1 MSGQET
7 MTDSVQP
14 SLPPGTGAVLAGR
27 YRLESRIGRGGMADV
42 FRGDDD
48 VLHRPVAVK
57 VFRFDTAAGDDR
69 RRVDAEIRTLASLR
83 HPGLVTVFD
92 AGTAD
97 EPNGDGTPFL
107 VMELITGPTL
117 VQQLQAGPMRP
128 EQAAQLGAEL
138 AATLGY
144 VHASGVVHRDVK
156 PANILLDT
164 PIGGTGFTSKLTDF
178 GIARLID
185 STRLTSHGM
194 TVGTANYL
202 SPEQAQTGEAT
213 PASDVYS
220 LGLVLIECLTGH
232 LAYPGVGVEA
242 ALARLHR
249 PPDIP
254 REFGSEWTR
263 LLTAMTD
270 RTPQARPSTEQ
281 VNNTLTQLAVTSP
294 IGPRAAEATPTD
306 PTAVLSQQTARPGST
321 ALLTKQRRRTRP
333 GRASRGYLAVAA
345 ASVVTAVVVVVVV
358 IVVTLTMRRTNTS
371 GTPTPRPTY
380 PSVSGPLG
388 SHLQQLESTLP

>member
-1 MSGQET
+1 

-69 RRVDAEIRTLASLR
+69 RRVDAEVRTLASLR

-117 VQQLQAGPMRP
+117 AQQLQAGPLRP
-128 EQAAQLGAEL
+128 EQTAQLGSEL

-164 PIGGTGFTSKLTDF
+164 PTGGGTGFTSKLTDF

-213 PASDVYS
+213 SASDVYS

-242 ALARLHR
+242 ALSRLQR
-249 PPDIP
+249 PPAIP
-254 REFGSEWTR
+254 TEFGPDWTR

-270 RTPQARPSTEQ
+270 RAPQARPSTEQ
-281 VNNTLTQLAVTSP
+281 VNNTLTQLALTSP
-294 IGPRAAEATPTD
+294 LEPRAAEATPSRA
-306 PTAVLSQQTARPGST
+306 TAVLSQQAARPGST
-321 ALLTKQRRRTRP
+321 APLTPQGRRTRP
-333 GRASRGYLAVAA
+333 RLASRGYLAAA
-345 ASVVTAVVVVVVV
+345 AALVVVVVVV
-358 IVVTLTMRRTNTS
+358 IVVTLTARGTNTS
-371 GTPTPRPTY
+371 GTPTPKPTY

-388 SHLQQLESTLP
+388 RHLRQLESTLP

>member
-1 MSGQET
+1 

-42 FRGDDD
+42 YRGDDD

-69 RRVDAEIRTLASLR
+69 RRVDAEVRTLASLR

-117 VQQLQAGPMRP
+117 AQQLQAGPLRP
-128 EQAAQLGAEL
+128 EQTAQLGSEL

-164 PIGGTGFTSKLTDF
+164 PTGGGTGFTSKLTDF

-213 PASDVYS
+213 SASDVYS

-242 ALARLHR
+242 ALSRLQR
-249 PPDIP
+249 PPAIP
-254 REFGSEWTR
+254 TEFGPDWTR

-270 RTPQARPSTEQ
+270 RAPQARPSTEQ
-281 VNNTLTQLAVTSP
+281 VNHTLTQLALTSP
-294 IGPRAAEATPTD
+294 LEPRAAEATPSRA
-306 PTAVLSQQTARPGST
+306 TAVLSQQAARPGST
-321 ALLTKQRRRTRP
+321 APLTPQGRRTRP
-333 GRASRGYLAVAA
+333 RLASRGYLAAA
-345 ASVVTAVVVVVVV
+345 AALVVVVVVV
-358 IVVTLTMRRTNTS
+358 IVVTLTARGTNTS
-371 GTPTPRPTY
+371 GTPTPKPTY

-388 SHLQQLESTLP
+388 RHLRQLESTLP